1 MVALEELFKKK
12 LSLDLLAFILFFL
25 PINEL
30 MGVSYL
36 YLENRTLIMYL
47 DNKIVKLI
55 KGGVDHFGLLDEL
68 DILESDVLSL

>member
-36 YLENRTLIMYL
+36 FFENRTLIMYQ

-68 DILESDVLSL
+68 DILELDVL

>member
-1 MVALEELFKKK
+1 M
-12 LSLDLLAFILFFL
+12 DLLAFILFFL

-36 YLENRTLIMYL
+36 YFENRTLIMYL

>member
-12 LSLDLLAFILFFL
+12 LSLDLLAFVLFFL

-36 YLENRTLIMYL
+36 YFENRTLIMYL

-55 KGGVDHFGLLDEL
+55 KDGVDHFGLLDEL

>member
-36 YLENRTLIMYL
+36 YFENRTLIMYL

-55 KGGVDHFGLLDEL
+55 KDGVDHFGLLDEL

>member
-1 MVALEELFKKK
+1 
-12 LSLDLLAFILFFL
+12 
-25 PINEL
+25 

-36 YLENRTLIMYL
+36 YFENRTLIMYL
-47 DNKIVKLI
+47 DNKIVELI

>member
-36 YLENRTLIMYL
+36 YFENRTLIMYL